1 VLFLSRYRYR
11 PLHLFG
17 TAGLISGGIGFL
29 ISLYLTLIWL
39 FTDQSIGDR
48 PLLMLGVLL
57 IIVGVQFISMGLIA
71 DLIVSIERNRESP
84 QSTVR
89 HIYRHGASSTHSGE
103 SARVE

>member
-1 VLFLSRYRYR
+1 
-11 PLHLFG
+11 
-17 TAGLISGGIGFL
+17 
-29 ISLYLTLIWL
+29 
-39 FTDQSIGDR
+39 
-48 PLLMLGVLL
+48 MLGVLL

-89 HIYRHGASSTHSGE
+89 HIYRHGESNTHSGA